1 MKTNYTHFPN
11 HFVSYETNRI
21 TCDYPNEEVFLNAMD
36 IFEQEGFDTSEFYI
50 LHGNTGIQALDAD
63 GHEHGLLSTLIR
75 KIHAMGSEAEEH
87 SLEGLVEDLKE
98 GMIHIGVP
106 AAKQEIR
113 DHAHS
118 VMDRTGGGKVIFFGR
133 FYIETFKSAS

>member
-1 MKTNYTHFPN
+1 MDTNYTHFPT

-36 IFEQEGFDTSEFYI
+36 VFEKEGFDTNGFYI
-50 LHGNTGIQALDAD
+50 LHGESGIQALDPD
-63 GHEHGLLSTLIR
+63 GHEHGVFSVLLR
-75 KIHAMGSEAEEH
+75 KIHAIVSEAEEH

-98 GMIHIGVP
+98 GMIHVGVP
-106 AAKQEIR
+106 AAKQEVR

-118 VMDRTGGGKVIFFGR
+118 IMDRTGGGQVIFFGR
-133 FYIETFKSAS
+133 FYVETFKSAS